1 MMNDMVRWDACVI
14 FRKVSDFIRATAAR
28 CERRGEALVIR
39 PDEALGISRTEK
51 EPDEL
56 ERVYQ
61 EGRRIAAERLDEI
74 KAFLEIKEPE
84 ISDR

>member
-1 MMNDMVRWDACVI
+1 MPSHTIVKAM
-14 FRKVSDFIRATAAR
+14 AR
-28 CERRGEALVIR
+28 RHDVYNLQMEEIKERERRGEALVIR
-39 PDEALGISRTEK
+39 PDESLGISRTEK

-61 EGRRIAAERLDEI
+61 EGRRIAAGRLDEI
-74 KAFLEIKEPE
+74 KTFLEIKEPE